1 MKRHLFIKQR
11 LKFRLFFYFQEGGSS
26 EKDKDVVQPFLG
38 YSPSGKASGE
48 LVYVN
53 YGQVED
59 FEQLKNLSVNVTG
72 KIAIMRY
79 GKIFRGNKV
88 MLGPGWT
95 ITWEGPRSQ

>member
-1 MKRHLFIKQR
+1 MINLSFVS
-11 LKFRLFFYFQEGGSS
+11 FCFQEGGSS
-26 EKDKDVVQPFLG
+26 EGVVQPFLG

-53 YGQVED
+53 YGQVQD

-88 MLGPGWT
+88 ILGLDL
-95 ITWEGPRSQ
+95 RSVSGCIIGKMAYLAL